1 MNDVKVSVI
10 MPVYNSEKYLEKCIS
25 SVLNQSLREIELI
38 CVDDG
43 STDSSP
49 KILREFA
56 KSDSRVKLLHQQN
69 LYAGVARNNGMKAAC
84 GKYFAFWDSDDF
96 FEPDALEKMFSLCEK
111 SNADICVCGAYS
123 VDGATGRRMVDET
136 FLKKRFL
143 PREKEFSA
151 KSHPDYIF
159 NFASNVPWQRLYRAD
174 FIRKCGV
181 EFQPL
186 RHANDTYFVLVA
198 TYCAEKIVCCPKPLI
213 NYRTNNS
220 QSVTG
225 KASKDPLCAYEAYK
239 AAYNRLLELGL
250 GGKALQSFHSKLLS
264 GLIRAVMLQTS
275 GEAMQLVYDKI
286 KNVGLEYFGIADK
299 NNGDYF
305 YFKPDF
311 EDLEAIK
318 EGSLPEFLMFKYR
331 KEKEGRLY
339 YKSKAERSL
348 KIRLA
353 RKIAGL
359 LPANSSLYD
368 KGKKLLRF
376 K

>member
-1 MNDVKVSVI
+1 MNNDTADDKEIAIPASREAADWVIIANGESAGLVSLGEVSGSTVKVPAYTTMILVDKESSLQVSVPEEKGRVI
-10 MPVYNSEKYLEKCIS
+10 IDYLRTDGYGNSS
-25 SVLNQSLREIELI
+25 
-38 CVDDG
+38 
-43 STDSSP
+43 
-49 KILREFA
+49 F
-56 KSDSRVKLLHQQN
+56 
-69 LYAGVARNNGMKAAC
+69 
-84 GKYFAFWDSDDF
+84 
-96 FEPDALEKMFSLCEK
+96 
-111 SNADICVCGAYS
+111 DICVCGAYS

-286 KNVGLEYFGIADK
+286 KNEGLEYFGIADK
-299 NNGDYF
+299 NNSDYF

-318 EGSLPEFLMFKYR
+318 AGSLPEFLMFKYR

-339 YKSKAERSL
+339 YKSRAERSL